1 MGVVELIMCAA
12 KIEVGD
18 VVVINGVMAGTVL
31 DKFPSATGDEIYDI
45 SVSTNWGA
53 WRIAVLGSDIAVNH
67 APLDGQN

>member
-1 MGVVELIMCAA
+1 MCAA

-45 SVSTNWGA
+45 SVVTNWGT
-53 WRIAVLGSDIAVNH
+53 WRIAVLGSDIAVNY
-67 APLDGQN
+67 APPDAKIDPN